1 MENQKNIEKI
11 PTVAA
16 GSSASA
22 RGAGGR
28 RVLLFAGRT
37 AREILRDPLSFVF
50 CLGVP
55 LVMLVAM
62 YALFSSMAPGGLF
75 QLDSL
80 TPGIAVFSGTFTM
93 LYVTLLVS
101 RDRTTWFLTR
111 LYTSPM
117 RNTDFV
123 LGYAIPGILIGL
135 CQAIICYLTAMVAGL
150 ITGST
155 DWISVRI
162 LPAIFCLLPVIVA
175 YVFIGILFGSLFSD
189 KAAPGLSSIVISAA
203 GFLSGAWMPME
214 TLAAGFRAF
223 CAALPFYAAVRG
235 GRTVLSGAALTV
247 GGFWRDVL
255 VCTAYAVGMIILAC
269 LAFRFHARREAE

>member
-1 MENQKNIEKI
+1 MW
-11 PTVAA
+11 
-16 GSSASA
+16 
-22 RGAGGR
+22 
-28 RVLLFAGRT
+28 LFAGRT

-55 LVMLVAM
+55 LIMLVAM
-62 YALFSSMAPGGLF
+62 YALFSSLAPGGLF
-75 QLDSL
+75 SLDSL

-123 LGYAIPGILIGL
+123 LGYALPGILIGL
-135 CQAIICYLTAMVAGL
+135 CQVVICYLTAMVTGL
-150 ITGST
+150 VTGST
-155 DWISVRI
+155 DWISGRI
-162 LPAIFCLLPVIVA
+162 FPAILCLLPIIVT
-175 YVFIGILFGSLFSD
+175 YVFTGILFGSLFSD

-203 GFLSGAWMPME
+203 GFLSGAWMPLE
-214 TLAAGFRAF
+214 TLASGFQAF
-223 CAALPFYAAVRG
+223 CAALPFYPAVRS
-235 GRTVLSGAALTV
+235 GRTCLAGASASLT
-247 GGFWRDVL
+247 GDGFWRDML
-255 VCTAYAVGMIILAC
+255 VCTAYAAGMIILAC